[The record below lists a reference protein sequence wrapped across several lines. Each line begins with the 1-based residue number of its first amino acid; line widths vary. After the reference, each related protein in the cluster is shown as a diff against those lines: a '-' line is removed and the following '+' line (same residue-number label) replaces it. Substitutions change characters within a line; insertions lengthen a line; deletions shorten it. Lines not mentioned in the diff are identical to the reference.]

1 MQETIEKGSIWSGN
15 SGVQFQV
22 IDQVVIEDQ
31 TWIHYRLVSSDEP
44 KEFSCFKESFL
55 ERFTQI
61 PRN

>member
-1 MQETIEKGSIWSGN
+1 MQGTIEKGSIWSGSN
-15 SGVQFQV
+15 GAQFQV

-31 TWIHYRLVSSDEP
+31 TWIHYRLIAADEP

-61 PRN
+61 PKN